1 MFPLQWSILSS
12 LLGTL
17 SVDITYLKIP
27 YTNHQHSCASPLSV
41 VKTFNL
47 ITGLKIS
54 IMSMLVGT
62 STESLIKE
70 DLNVFTSFPCEG
82 FPHLLSWCCRPHLC
96 RLLVN
101 QRSMPASFGDWWQF
115 TLPVPQLE
123 LTVDRLVFCTSNLL
137 NTSEIQSRT
146 TERLPIF

>member
-1 MFPLQWSILSS
+1 MFPVQWPILSS

-17 SVDITYLKIP
+17 SVNITYLKIP
-27 YTNHQHSCASPLSV
+27 YANHKHSCASPLSV

-54 IMSMLVGT
+54 IISMLVGT
-62 STESLIKE
+62 LAESLIKE

-82 FPHLLSWCCRPHLC
+82 FPHLLSWCCRPRLC

-101 QRSMPASFGDWWQF
+101 QQSVTASFGVWWQF

-123 LTVDRLVFCTSNLL
+123 LTVDRLVFCSSNLL
-137 NTSEIQSRT
+137 NTTEIQSRT